1 MVDKTERSK
10 KMTEKPEKAICKLIR
25 QEEAK
30 LRQKYSIL
38 QQQDF
43 LGAFIFVFSL
53 IMIAATWYA
62 YYYFQLSAFWTIVL
76 IALPT
81 SLLHELEH
89 DLIHNL
95 YFRRQSYI
103 QDIMFFVIWVAK
115 LHGNPWFRRELHLKH
130 HLVSGQEDDA
140 EERLIGLGYAQPV
153 CMFHLK

>member
-1 MVDKTERSK
+1 MVEKIEVLEK
-10 KMTEKPEKAICKLIR
+10 EAEKPEKAICRLIR
-25 QEEAK
+25 HEEAK
-30 LRQKYSIL
+30 MRQKYSIL

-43 LGAFIFVFSL
+43 LGASIFVFSL
-53 IMIAATWYA
+53 LMIASTWYA
-62 YYYFQLSAFWTIVL
+62 YYAFQLSAFWTIVL

-95 YFRRQSYI
+95 YFRKQSFI

-140 EERLIGLGYAQPV
+140 EERLIGLG
-153 CMFHLK
+153 